1 MKFEKILVTGSSGF
15 LGSYVAETLTSKGYK
30 VVLFDRHPSPYKT
43 DDQEEIVGDILNLE
57 DVAKATKGCSA
68 VYHFAAQAGIEA
80 SAEDPKLTLESNILG
95 TQRLL
100 QVAVK
105 HNVKRF
111 IFASTIYVYSDLG
124 SFYRVS
130 KQACEKIIEEY
141 QREFNLTY
149 TVLRYGSLY
158 GPRSDKTNGIY
169 NLLFQAIKNKK
180 IIRNGD
186 GQELREYIY
195 VKEAAELSV
204 KALENEFKNQNLIV
218 TGNQQYKV
226 KDLLSMINEILP
238 YEIEINYR
246 DKNKLHHYEITPF
259 SYKPKIARK
268 ITSTNSYDF
277 GQGLMELIYVIDNEL
292 NGLKER
298 ITLNNHKY
306 EDS

>member
-15 LGSYVAETLTSKGYK
+15 LGSYVAETLSSKGYK
-30 VVLFDRHPSPYKT
+30 VVLFDKYPSSYKT

-57 DVAKATKGCSA
+57 DVAKAIKGCSA

-95 TQRLL
+95 TQLLL
-100 QVAVK
+100 QMAVK
-105 HNVKRF
+105 NNVKRF
-111 IFASTIYVYSDLG
+111 MFASTIYVYSDLG

-141 QREFNLTY
+141 QREFNLSY

-158 GPRSDKTNGIY
+158 GPRSNRTNGIY

-204 KALENEFKNQNLIV
+204 KALENEFKNKNLII
-218 TGNQQYKV
+218 TGNIQYKI

-238 YEIEINYR
+238 YEIEINYK
-246 DKNKLHHYEITPF
+246 DKNKLYHYEITPF
-259 SYKPKIARK
+259 SYKPKVARK
-268 ITSTNSYDF
+268 LHLQT
-277 GQGLMELIYVIDNEL
+277 LMILDRV
-292 NGLKER
+292 
-298 ITLNNHKY
+298 
-306 EDS
+306 